1 MCIKCQ
7 ISVHELLVTGIC
19 YIVFNFV
26 YIDFGR

>member
-7 ISVHELLVTGIC
+7 ISGHELLVTGIR

-26 YIDFGR
+26 YIDFGG